1 MLEFEDATEGQNEE
15 SEEEPDDDDGDDDE
29 IDTRA
34 RAVQIARLLQGRIPF
49 NGNLIFRLSSGNSA
63 FVEIDRYPRRR
74 PPPQYSEFDPVPS
87 AIGQELMRSG
97 DFGSVGAPIIPG
109 IE

>member
-1 MLEFEDATEGQNEE
+1 MLEFEDATEDQDEE
-15 SEEEPDDDDGDDDE
+15 SEEELDDDDDDDDDE

-34 RAVQIARLLQGRIPF
+34 RAVQIARLLQGRIQF
-49 NGNLIFRLSSGNSA
+49 NRNMIFRLSSGNSA
-63 FVEIDRYPRRR
+63 FVEIDRYPRR
-74 PPPQYSEFDPVPS
+74 PPPHYSEIDPVPS

-97 DFGSVGAPIIPG
+97 DFGSVGAPSIPG